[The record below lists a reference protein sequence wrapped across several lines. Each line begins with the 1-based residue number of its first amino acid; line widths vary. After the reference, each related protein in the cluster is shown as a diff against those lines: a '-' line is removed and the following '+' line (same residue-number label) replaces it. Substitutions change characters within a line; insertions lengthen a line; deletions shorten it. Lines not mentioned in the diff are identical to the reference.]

1 MGKWGW
7 KQTDVKGNRIRRGEY
22 RMDVYCNKNAGGDK
36 RGDDA
41 KGDTSCSE
49 MELL

>member
-1 MGKWGW
+1 MGW

-22 RMDVYCNKNAGGDK
+22 RMDVYCKNAGGGGGDE

-41 KGDTSCSE
+41 KGDASCSE